1 MRYNIIIETE
11 KDIEE
16 IIRNKFK
23 FEFKTKIIDI
33 ENVKET
39 RTNPQNKSI
48 HKFCTMEAN
57 ELRDKSIPIYTV
69 LTFRPETIWTM
80 EMVKGIWRDIQ
91 FAEFGTRSTTE
102 LKKVGQIEIIHD
114 VITKLIAESTKGQC
128 AYIPFPSFDNMLI
141 E

>member
-1 MRYNIIIETE
+1 MKYKITL
-11 KDIEE
+11 DIEDTPIDY
-16 IIRNKFK
+16 IIGKFK
-23 FEFKTKIIDI
+23 IYGKVLDV
-33 ENVKET
+33 ENVKDKSK
-39 RTNPQNKSI
+39 RTLPQNASI

-69 LTFRPETIWTM
+69 LTFRPEAIWTM

-102 LKKVGQIEIIHD
+102 LKKVGQIEIVHD